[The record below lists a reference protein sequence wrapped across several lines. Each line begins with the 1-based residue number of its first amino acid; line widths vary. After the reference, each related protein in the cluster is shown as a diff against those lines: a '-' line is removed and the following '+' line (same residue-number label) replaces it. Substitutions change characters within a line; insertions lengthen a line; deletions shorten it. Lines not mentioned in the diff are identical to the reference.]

1 MEWNRVITRPLKNDF
16 KIARRSLL
24 KIYSSCRSIFLNL
37 DHPFYF
43 FFFKIFL
50 FVKKIHFEIKN
61 PQVASAKLIQ
71 TLLLIRFRRKE
82 KSINP
87 KIFPI
92 KGER

>member
-1 MEWNRVITRPLKNDF
+1 MEWNRVITWPLKNDF
-16 KIARRSLL
+16 EIARRSLI
-24 KIYSSCRSIFLNL
+24 KIYSFCRSIFLNL

-50 FVKKIHFEIKN
+50 YAKKIHFEIKD
-61 PQVASAKLIQ
+61 PQVCKINTNVTTNSI
-71 TLLLIRFRRKE
+71 IRRKE